1 MADGWQTF
9 PVEFSGGLITNLSP
23 LQQGA
28 NLPGSARQLRNFEP
42 SIEGGYKRIL
52 GFQKFDDATVGDATA
67 GVPGT
72 GVVRGLGYL
81 NGKVLAVRNNDTTG
95 EGELFESAGV
105 GWTRKSTNSVR
116 FDSGV
121 AKVRMHKYNFGG
133 GEKVMIVDGANY
145 PFIYDGSTLTEL
157 TSAPVGLSGADHVIN
172 YKRLMVVANG
182 NNLFISAPASDIDF
196 TPANGALQDVYPANI
211 TGLVVFRDTLYVF
224 TEKTISAVNATSFA
238 DVQRRPVATDL
249 GCVEPDTIQEIAGD
263 VIFMGPDGLRLLS
276 GTDKIGDIGLATV
289 TKNIQD
295 EVNSFRTRHN
305 SFASFVVR
313 NKSQYRILG
322 YRAGDSVANSQG
334 LLGTQFATQG
344 GGDVAWAETRGI
356 KGYVAHSEYSGNQ
369 ELIFFAHS
377 DGYVYQLEQGN
388 SFDGEVINA
397 SFFSPYLPVS
407 DPTLRKTLYAVHT
420 YLDPEGSF
428 RATLRLNYDFGGGDV
443 IQPDPIDLTNIL
455 ESGAGDYDI
464 GTYGTSSFATYE
476 VDASASVNGTVTTTT
491 ATANVN
497 GATSS
502 STSVAVDGNDGTIAV
517 NQYVSGTGITGTP
530 YVTTVTDQNNIVLSS
545 AQTLANDTALYFS
558 DKVTIDN
565 VSPTIVAGQYVTG
578 GDVVG
583 SPTVVSVIDAN
594 NIVLST
600 AQTLSDNSSL
610 SFSTHDTVITGTI
623 YGDAVRLT
631 LRKQVTGSGFVVS
644 VEYTSSGSTQ
654 PFSLDAMA
662 LEYATESRR

>member
-52 GFQKFDDATVGDATA
+52 GFQKFDDNAVGTV
-67 GVPGT
+67 GVPGD
-72 GVVRGLGYL
+72 GVIRGLGYL

-105 GWTRKSTNSVR
+105 GWTRKSTDSVR
-116 FDSGV
+116 FDTGV
-121 AKVRMHKYNFGG
+121 AKVRMHKYNFGD
-133 GEKVMIVDGANY
+133 GEKLMIVDGANY

-157 TSAPVGLSGADHVIN
+157 TSAPVALNGADHVIS

-182 NNLFISAPASDIDF
+182 NNLFISAPASDTNF
-196 TPANGALQDVYPANI
+196 TAAGGAIQDVYPADI

-224 TEKTISAVNATSFA
+224 TEKTISAVNATSDQDA
-238 DVQRRPVATDL
+238 QRRPVSTDL

-276 GTDKIGDIGLATV
+276 GTDKIGDVGLATV

-322 YRAGDSVANSQG
+322 YRAGDSVVNSQG

-344 GGDVAWAETRGI
+344 GGDIAWAETRGI

-369 ELIFFAHS
+369 ELIFFAHT

-397 SFFSPYLPVS
+397 SFFTPYLPVS
-407 DPTLRKTLYAVHT
+407 DPTLRKTMYAVHT

-428 RATLRLNYDFGGGDV
+428 RSTMRLNYDFGGGDV
-443 IQPDPIDLTNIL
+443 IQPDPIDLTNVL
-455 ESGAGDYDI
+455 EQTSGDYDI
-464 GTYGTSSFATYE
+464 GTYGTATY
-476 VDASASVNGTVTTTT
+476 
-491 ATANVN
+491 AT
-497 GATSS
+497 
-502 STSVAVDGNDGTIAV
+502 
-517 NQYVSGTGITGTP
+517 YSG
-530 YVTTVTDQNNIVLSS
+530 
-545 AQTLANDTALYFS
+545 
-558 DKVTIDN
+558 
-565 VSPTIVAGQYVTG
+565 
-578 GDVVG
+578 
-583 SPTVVSVIDAN
+583 
-594 NIVLST
+594 
-600 AQTLSDNSSL
+600 
-610 SFSTHDTVITGTI
+610 DTVLTGFI

-644 VEYTSSGSTQ
+644 VEYTSSGATQ